1 MPFCNFLWLLNYFKK
16 YIHKNKY
23 KGEKSTKALRSTE
36 VQSEHWM
43 AVYENQRANKTGPG
57 MKREGRP
64 APHNSL
70 PAGVA
75 GWRGQGTGSCKAAQ
89 GGHGTAFR
97 EGKPGQRA
105 RAALEEWLLRWGP
118 SGHCGVLTALLCG
131 WQQPETWL
139 WLFQLQNTAPWMES
153 QTTPTSSEA
162 STPAQG

>member
-1 MPFCNFLWLLNYFKK
+1 
-16 YIHKNKY
+16 
-23 KGEKSTKALRSTE
+23 
-36 VQSEHWM
+36 M

-57 MKREGRP
+57 MNWEGRP

-105 RAALEEWLLRWGP
+105 RAALEGMAPETGAFWALWGAD
-118 SGHCGVLTALLCG
+118 STAL
-131 WQQPETWL
+131 WVT
-139 WLFQLQNTAPWMES
+139 TA
-153 QTTPTSSEA
+153 
-162 STPAQG
+162 